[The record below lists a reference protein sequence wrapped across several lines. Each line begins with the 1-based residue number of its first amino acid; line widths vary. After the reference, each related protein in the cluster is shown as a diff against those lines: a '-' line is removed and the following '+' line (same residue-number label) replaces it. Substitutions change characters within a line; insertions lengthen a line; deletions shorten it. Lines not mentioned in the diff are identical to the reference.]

1 MKSLIIKNKYNIE
14 NFFKT
19 KVESYS
25 ENASIYCLFENKVN
39 PSQSVRFRYNL
50 IETIMDK
57 RKKINRIDE
66 TYNMYSKQDKDVRTL
81 SYKIMIEK
89 FNEKYG
95 DLTTGQKTLLREYI
109 NNISNTEK
117 LKQYIH
123 TEITKTSKGI
133 KLLSKKVDDDIVSI
147 KLKEV
152 ADQLQL
158 IKKEPKVK
166 DKHMISVLRAYD
178 LVKEINNVIK

>member
-1 MKSLIIKNKYNIE
+1 MKSL
-14 NFFKT
+14 
-19 KVESYS
+19 
-25 ENASIYCLFENKVN
+25 
-39 PSQSVRFRYNL
+39 
-50 IETIMDK
+50 
-57 RKKINRIDE
+57 
-66 TYNMYSKQDKDVRTL
+66 NMYPTCSQWAPY
-81 SYKIMIEK
+81 S
-89 FNEKYG
+89 
-95 DLTTGQKTLLREYI
+95 
-109 NNISNTEK
+109 
-117 LKQYIH
+117 
-123 TEITKTSKGI
+123 KTSKGI